1 MPDLRFSDAVSIGAS
16 IAFANRPHHSPDEAS
31 KQCIHQQPS
40 SIACCEMHRFGY
52 DQVSDNFNPYVS
64 TFQGYHR
71 PPPRAPYSHIQ
82 IVPKPENSHEKE
94 NRGQQVTFRKPSYS
108 EEAEN
113 SMVSAAPIS
122 SMPLP
127 PTPTASLA
135 NMASGT
141 TFAAKAR
148 AAELNAVRSRRAM
161 KDVNED
167 DSLAFMPAATSGSI
181 KLNKPRT
188 RSKGWRPLNLDE
200 IPEATTEADHPLYR
214 HQLTDS
220 SKEQDHQPQQ
230 QLSHYPQ
237 NVASRPMPHYKP
249 KDVTLSDEDRQRLE
263 AMRQEALQRARMA
276 LPPENSRLVN
286 PDLPPFASQY
296 NAPLRRSPEQTG
308 QQRKLPE
315 DDPFM
320 DMPQTA
326 FRLPS
331 HIIDHQ
337 PASDTDAAL
346 RSANTTPPAVA
357 GAMDYEFKFPTEH
370 HECRSIPLPPGL
382 PVPST
387 YEQTTSVTGREPP
400 PTADIH
406 QRDPKPYTS
415 FARSSGN
422 GDLSTKEKVLQNLH
436 QVLDRPKAG
445 AEILPSTRTVLYDPI
460 AQATSVSNLTHGH
473 TVSQSGEDILRASD
487 PLPWKDRRVDIYN
500 MEPAGSTPPR
510 FTDGRPPVA
519 QVSEFG
525 GNAYIRALVKQPYPA
540 EERQKETD
548 AWWFHDGRGQE
559 YVRKYLEQVAADHRM
574 IKSMQ
579 EYETRKKSLERQANF
594 RDDRL
599 DSSHLS
605 TGPEAARAADAF
617 NQLMGPVVA
626 NLRSY
631 ADDSG
636 QSYFNKFTK
645 AAAWAV
651 DGSMEGNKSFFGE
664 DWGKPPSRVG
674 RDPRYRPTYHEG
686 RYTVFEPTDGRVS
699 GRGW

>member
-1 MPDLRFSDAVSIGAS
+1 
-16 IAFANRPHHSPDEAS
+16 
-31 KQCIHQQPS
+31 
-40 SIACCEMHRFGY
+40 MHRFAF
-52 DQVSDNFNPYVS
+52 DQSSDNLHPYGS
-64 TFQGYHR
+64 TFNGFYR
-71 PPPRAPYSHIQ
+71 PPPFSHIQ
-82 IVPKPENSHEKE
+82 IVRKPESSHDDE
-94 NRGQQVTFRKPSYS
+94 NRAQQVTFRKPSYS

-113 SMVSAAPIS
+113 SMASAAPIS

-127 PTPTASLA
+127 PKPTASLA

-148 AAELNAVRSRRAM
+148 AAELNAVRARRVM
-161 KDVNED
+161 KDVNEE
-167 DSLAFMPAATSGSI
+167 DSLAFMPATTSGPV

-188 RSKGWRPLNLDE
+188 RGKGWRPLNLDE
-200 IPEATTEADHPLYR
+200 IPEATTEADQPLYR

-220 SKEQDHQPQQ
+220 SKEEHPQPQ
-230 QLSHYPQ
+230 QLSHHPQ
-237 NVASRPMPHYKP
+237 NVPSTAIPDYTNGVAART
-249 KDVTLSDEDRQRLE
+249 TLSDQDRQRLQS
-263 AMRQEALQRARMA
+263 MRQERLLTRMA
-276 LPPENSRLVN
+276 LRPETSRPVN
-286 PDLPPFASQY
+286 LDLPTFASQF

-308 QQRKLPE
+308 QLHKLPE

-326 FRLPS
+326 FRIPS

-337 PASDTDAAL
+337 PASDTDTAL
-346 RSANTTPPAVA
+346 RSTNTSPPAVV
-357 GAMDYEFKFPTEH
+357 GAKDYEFKFPTEH
-370 HECRSIPLPPGL
+370 HERHSIPLPPGL
-382 PVPST
+382 PMPST
-387 YEQTTSVTGREPP
+387 HEQTTLAMGREPP

-422 GDLSTKEKVLQNLH
+422 GDKSTKEKVLQNLH
-436 QVLDRPKAG
+436 RVLDRPRAA
-445 AEILPSTRTVLYDPI
+445 AETLPSMRTVLYDPI
-460 AQATSVSNLTHGH
+460 AQESSVSNFTHGH
-473 TVSQSGEDILRASD
+473 TVSQSGEDILTTSD
-487 PLPWKDRRVDIYN
+487 PLPWKDRRVDVYT
-500 MEPAGSTPPR
+500 MEPSGSTAPR
-510 FTDGRPPVA
+510 FTAGRPPVA
-519 QVSEFG
+519 QMSEFG
-525 GNAYIRALVKQPYPA
+525 GNPYIRSLVKQPYPA

-548 AWWFHDGRGQE
+548 TWWFHDGRGQE

-579 EYETRKKSLERQANF
+579 EYESRKKSLERQANF
-594 RDDRL
+594 RDDRS

-605 TGPEAARAADAF
+605 TGAEATPAVEAF
-617 NQLMGPVVA
+617 NQLMGPVIA

-674 RDPRYRPTYHEG
+674 RDPRYRPTFHEG